1 MMQERQYKI
10 LKLLYRSDGF
20 VTVERLAADVNC
32 SLKTIRN
39 DLKQLGSFLEEYGLG
54 KVVSKSN
61 KGVCLIKDK
70 DWDTAKQAWNDVNQM
85 ELYGTDKHFQILE
98 LLLKQRSIQ
107 KMKLEKRLLISR
119 LDAEKATSQASVW
132 LTAHHVA
139 GVTGAIA
146 GLEKKFG
153 IHYSFDGY
161 QQLSFLLSLCVI
173 RIRKKEYAEIPA
185 DFGHQRAEWQG
196 LEYDLS
202 MAETCME
209 SLKEYYHTDFPEG
222 EKQFTVHYRQ
232 YSGTGA

>member
-1 MMQERQYKI
+1 MEQETGGNMMQERQYKI

-20 VTVERLAADVNC
+20 VTVERLAEDVNC

-107 KMKLEKRLLISR
+107 KMKLEQRLLISR

-139 GVTGAIA
+139 VTCKRG
-146 GLEKKFG
+146 
-153 IHYSFDGY
+153 
-161 QQLSFLLSLCVI
+161 
-173 RIRKKEYAEIPA
+173 
-185 DFGHQRAEWQG
+185 QG
-196 LEYDLS
+196 LQIECS
-202 MAETCME
+202 
-209 SLKEYYHTDFPEG
+209 EYYWRMAMWELFADISRKRQEFGDQTLKNQT
-222 EKQFTVHYRQ
+222 EKFLWGFDMACLLYTSPSPRD
-232 YSGTGA
+232 GATSRMPSSA